1 MTRGRRGARA
11 EPRRRWYSA
20 AVPAPS
26 VRPLAPLL
34 AALALASPLAAAAQ
48 ASTLPTYAV
57 GNVPVAVG
65 GASVEFPVF
74 TGFQTEVGG
83 ILLGQGNYGDKNPF
97 QYLSMVAP
105 WATLHYDGVPN
116 LRLSLGLMEFFYREV
131 PEVGLPAWHETRVY
145 ARARVQ
151 QPRGAA
157 ALYEMLQL
165 DVRSFTDPAGVDR
178 LVFRPRFRVGQG
190 FNLDAVRIHSLVLYQ
205 ELALRY
211 SSDDYAKRAFDF
223 FRAVIGYTWTT
234 RRGTFA
240 TIGLVGQIQLNPAN
254 TRYDFLVGP
263 VLVFQHRFLPQKQTD
278 EATPAAPDL
287 EVQ

>member
-1 MTRGRRGARA
+1 VPTTARA
-11 EPRRRWYSA
+11 
-20 AVPAPS
+20 
-26 VRPLAPLL
+26 LL
-34 AALALASPLAAAAQ
+34 AALALSTPLAAAAQ
-48 ASTLPTYAV
+48 ATLPTYAV
-57 GNVPVAVG
+57 GSVPVAPL
-65 GASVEFPVF
+65 GAGIEFPVA
-74 TGFQTEVGG
+74 TGFQAEVNA
-83 ILLGQGNYGDKNPF
+83 ILLAQGGYGDKNPY

-105 WATLHYDGVPN
+105 GAFLHYDGVEN
-116 LRLSLGLMEFFYREV
+116 LRLSAAFQQFFYREV
-131 PEVGLPAWHETRVY
+131 QELGLPAWNEQRYV

-178 LVFRPRFRVGQG
+178 LVFRPRLRVGQG

-205 ELALRY
+205 ELGLRY
-211 SSDDYAKRAFDF
+211 SSDDYAKKAFDF
-223 FRAVIGYTWTT
+223 FRAVVGYTWTT

-263 VLVFQHRFLPQKQTD
+263 VMIFQRRFLPSRPTE
-278 EATPAAPDL
+278 EASPTPPDI